1 MGEDSERTDAMQGV
15 ASGGTLAAYPLPPRW
30 ELWAFVAFAL
40 LATAVY
46 GPALSGP
53 FLSDDI
59 AYLIS
64 HPYTK
69 PLSLANVRAML
80 DPFGPAKLYAANYA
94 PVHLLATALELRMF
108 ADSMPPYHL
117 VNVGLHALNAVLLA
131 CWLRRAGL
139 GTPAVLGGGLFFLLH
154 PANVEAVAWISQLK
168 TQGALAFGLGAI
180 LVFQR
185 HPVSGAVLFAL
196 SLLTKASGLFALP
209 TAAAWLWADRS
220 ATRRDWLGLASW
232 LAIAAL
238 YAVPQF
244 ASFSHLGAVEVPA
257 YEAPW
262 VQLRSVAAIGARYLL
277 MAPTSIGVSA
287 WQEPE
292 PALSWLDPW
301 WLASIP
307 LGCAL
312 GARGL
317 WCLNRRQREAA
328 FWVAAVAAWVPI
340 SQLFPF
346 ATPVADRYLLFILPG
361 LVGGAVLASRHGLAR
376 LGGAVPHALGFAF
389 AAAFA
394 ALLVGFGIHS
404 HARAGLWQSET
415 RLLLDAARHYPDGAT
430 AKILAARS
438 AAQRGDVEASVAA
451 LRAVGARG
459 ADRFTALA
467 QDPGLAPIRH
477 TPEFQSFIYDSAG
490 RWIEL
495 ARKRGYSTQPEL
507 RFLAIAH
514 STRGEH
520 AEALAALEAA
530 LAAGGPLEPQVRQEL
545 EAARR
550 ALAES
555 GR

>member
-1 MGEDSERTDAMQGV
+1 MGEDSERAGAMQGA
-15 ASGGTLAAYPLPPRW
+15 ASGETLPAFPLPPRW
-30 ELWAFVAFAL
+30 QLWAFVGFAL
-40 LATAVY
+40 IATAVY

-69 PLSLANVRAML
+69 PLSLANVWAIL
-80 DPFGPAKLYAANYA
+80 DPSGPAKFYAANYA
-94 PVHLLATALELRMF
+94 PVHLIATALELRMF

-117 VNVGLHALNAVLLA
+117 VNVWLHALNAVLLA

-139 GTPAVLGGGLFFLLH
+139 GTPAVMGGGLFFLLH

-185 HPVSGAVLFAL
+185 RPLWGVVLFGL

-209 TAAAWLWADRS
+209 TAAAWLLADRD
-220 ATRRDWLGLASW
+220 ATRRDWLGLAGW
-232 LAIAAL
+232 LAFAAL

-244 ASFSHLGAVEVPA
+244 ASFAHLGAVEVPA
-257 YEAPW
+257 YEDPW

-287 WQEPE
+287 WQDPE
-292 PALSWLDPW
+292 PTLSWLDPW
-301 WLASIP
+301 WLIALP

-312 GARGL
+312 AARVF
-317 WCLNRRQREAA
+317 WCLARREREAA
-328 FWVAAVAAWVPI
+328 FWVAAATAWAPI
-340 SQLFPF
+340 SQIFPF

-361 LVGGAVLASRHGLAR
+361 LVGGTALAAQSALARFGGMPRALGLA
-376 LGGAVPHALGFAF
+376 ALV
-389 AAAFA
+389 AFA
-394 ALLVGFGIHS
+394 ALLVGFGISS

-438 AAQRGDVEASVAA
+438 AAQRGDVDAAVAA
-451 LRAVGARG
+451 LRDVGARG

-477 TPEFQSFIYDSAG
+477 TPEFRSFIHESAG

-514 STRGEH
+514 QTRGEY
-520 AEALAALEAA
+520 AEAVAALEAA
-530 LAAGGPLEPQVRQEL
+530 LAAGGPLEAQVRQEL

-555 GR
+555 GG